1 MRNILLITG
10 ILLAWSSVA
19 KAQVPNFVT
28 TIELAN
34 LNVGD
39 SKMACVEKLGAQY
52 PFNVLSSDFNGCE
65 VYHYMYKKPR
75 HKHKLSDMSRVSLNG
90 PIRMYNSPSDAYLIF
105 KNGLLDLVVTDMG
118 WEDAMK
124 LVDDLGEVRAACR
137 EEGLRGCT
145 DNLALNFEN
154 GAVIDDGSCEYPP
167 CGYALNPNFNVKK
180 PVSECNSRFI
190 ATDFLVLETSVVN
203 EFDNQCSDCDLIGK
217 LVEGNATINVTLKMN
232 SNGRVQVDGA
242 KKNEVPTKLKGK

>member
-1 MRNILLITG
+1 MRNIILITG
-10 ILLAWSSVA
+10 ILLLWSSVA
-19 KAQVPNFVT
+19 TAQVPNFVT
-28 TIELAN
+28 TIELAG
-34 LNVGD
+34 LNIGD
-39 SKMACVEKLGAQY
+39 SKLVCVEKLGGQY

-90 PIRMYNSPSDAYLIF
+90 PTRMYNSPSDAYLIF

-124 LVDDLGEVRAACR
+124 LVDDLEVVRAACR

-145 DNLALNFEN
+145 DNLALNFEE

-167 CGYALNPNFNVKK
+167 CGYELNPDFNPKK

-190 ATDFLVLETSVVN
+190 SIKDSDSETVVVDELV
-203 EFDNQCSDCDLIGK
+203 NQCSDCDLIEK
-217 LVEGNATINVTLKMN
+217 LVEGNANINVTLKMN
-232 SNGRVQVDGA
+232 SNGRVQVNSPKKEEAPA
-242 KKNEVPTKLKGK
+242 KTKSK

>member
-1 MRNILLITG
+1 MRNITLLTI
-10 ILLAWSSVA
+10 ILLLWSSVA
-19 KAQVPNFVT
+19 IAQVPNFVT

-34 LNVGD
+34 LNIGD
-39 SKMACVEKLGAQY
+39 SKIACVEKLGSQY

-75 HKHKLSDMSRVSLNG
+75 HKHKLSDMSRESLNG
-90 PIRMYNSPSDAYLIF
+90 PMRMYNSPSDAYLIF
-105 KNGLLDLVVTDMG
+105 KNGKLELVVTDMG

-124 LVDDLGEVRAACR
+124 LVDDLGNVRAACR

-145 DNLALNFEN
+145 DEFALNFEA

-167 CGYALNPNFNVKK
+167 CGYALNPDFNPKK

-190 ATDFLVLETSVVN
+190 SVKEDIVI
-203 EFDNQCSDCDLIGK
+203 EEVVNQCSDCDMIEK
-217 LVEGNATINVTLKMN
+217 LVGGNANINVTLKMN
-232 SNGRVQVDGA
+232 SNGRLQMDAPGKVETA
-242 KKNEVPTKLKGK
+242 PKAKGK

>member
-1 MRNILLITG
+1 MV
-10 ILLAWSSVA
+10 LLAWSFQA
-19 KAQVPNFVT
+19 MAQVPNFVT

-34 LNVGD
+34 LKVGD
-39 SKMACVEKLGAQY
+39 TKIKCVETLGGQY
-52 PFNVLSSDFNGCE
+52 PFNVLSTDFNGCE

-75 HKHKLSDMSRVSLNG
+75 HKFKLSDMGRESLG
-90 PIRMYNSPSDAYLIF
+90 GGTRMYNTPSDAYLVF
-105 KNGLLDLVVTDMG
+105 KNGLLELVVTDMG

-145 DNLALNFEN
+145 DELALNFEA

-167 CGYALNPNFNVKK
+167 CGYALNPEFNPKK

-190 ATDFLVLETSVVN
+190 SIKDNEETTVVN
-203 EFDNQCSDCDLIGK
+203 QTLDQCSDCELIEK
-217 LVEGNATINVTLKMN
+217 LVGGNATINVTLKMN
-232 SNGRVQVDGA
+232 SNGRVQLDGSKKEEGA
-242 KKNEVPTKLKGK
+242 KSKGK